1 MLFRNPGATSSTPT
15 IRTTG
20 GITIGRIVT
29 PSMTRRSRGSRRC
42 TYTVVGSMSAMVS
55 TVVMTASLTDSS
67 KAAEKPSW
75 WTTCGKEEKPVNR
88 SAATSG
94 MTK

>member
-1 MLFRNPGATSSTPT
+1 MLFRNPGAISSTPT

-20 GITIGRIVT
+20 GITMGRIVT
-29 PSMTRRSRGSRRC
+29 PPYRRSRGSRRC
-42 TYTVVGSMSAMVS
+42 TYTVVGSISAMVS

-67 KAAEKPSW
+67 KAAENPSW
-75 WTTCGKEEKPVNR
+75 WTTCGKVEKPVNR
-88 SAATSG
+88 SAAISG